1 MKAKVKSNA
10 HDNKEKG
17 IKMKRLIPIIIGT
30 LALVGC
36 GSKTVYVTSTEVPN
50 SPETT
55 EKVVKTTDAPIATP
69 APEPAYTTEDEFI
82 YDIETSYGKYIS
94 VSDEQMIDTGYA
106 TCNALQSGS
115 TGYDVLNSIISSAN
129 GDADIEEFLTSVV
142 ASAVINFC
150 PEQEYKFNN

>member
-1 MKAKVKSNA
+1 MKKSIFVVA
-10 HDNKEKG
+10 
-17 IKMKRLIPIIIGT
+17 L
-30 LALVGC
+30 LALTAC

-55 EKVVKTTDAPIATP
+55 EKVVKTTDAPIATS
-69 APEPAYTTEDEFI
+69 APEPVYTDEDEFI
-82 YDIETSYGKYIS
+82 YDIETSYDKYIS

-106 TCNALQSGS
+106 TCDSLWSGS

-129 GDADIEEFLTSVV
+129 GDADIEDFLTSVV

-150 PEQEYKFNN
+150 PDQQYKFGE